1 MAAEG
6 GHMRRTVLAVALAA
20 LCLTAGC
27 SFGGAG
33 TASPTPTPDLAAEE
47 TPPGVSDGRLA
58 NESALLSAH
67 TDRLVAT
74 GGVWDVETNATVYR
88 AGASGR
94 VARTQRTFLEPG
106 RVEYVYQ
113 LANPSSRFTVWGNR
127 SLQVLRGEVGDRER
141 FRVAEAADNRSL
153 VGARLLA
160 PQLHEGELAVASI
173 NRTADPTRVTLR
185 TTTPP
190 ETARAF
196 PRNATN
202 VTGYTAVLVVD
213 ATGRI
218 HSFEANATYD
228 VRAGGETVVEGADY
242 ELSYR
247 LLDRGPPRVQRPEWV
262 NRTLANATTT
272 G

>member
-1 MAAEG
+1 
-6 GHMRRTVLAVALAA
+6 MRRTVLAVALSV

-33 TASPTPTPDLAAEE
+33 TATETGSPTPTPGLSAAE

-58 NESALLSAH
+58 DEAALLSAH
-67 TDRLVAT
+67 TDRLAAT
-74 GGVWDVETNATVYR
+74 GAVWDVETNATVYR
-88 AGASGR
+88 AGASSR
-94 VARTQRTFLEPG
+94 VERKQRTFVEPG
-106 RVEYVYQ
+106 SREYVYQ
-113 LANPSSRFTVWGNR
+113 LANPRSRFTAWGNR
-127 SLQVLRGEVGDRER
+127 SLQVIRGQVGERER
-141 FRVAEAADNRSL
+141 FRIADAADNRSL

-160 PQLHEGELAVASI
+160 PQLNEGELAVASI
-173 NRTADPTRVTLR
+173 NRSADPTRVTLR

-190 ETARAF
+190 EEARAF

-218 HSFEANATYD
+218 HSFEASATYD
-228 VRAGGETVVEGADY
+228 VRAGGETVVEGASY
-242 ELSYR
+242 EISYR
-247 LLDRGPPRVQRPEWV
+247 LVDRDAPRVQRPGWV
-262 NRTLANATTT
+262 NRTLVNASTA